1 MDISDRQ
8 APGRRVLLLLGL
20 AYVFNFLDR
29 NIIGILALPIRT
41 EFELSDTALGELG
54 VAFGLVYALAAVPI
68 ARLADRGRRVNVI
81 AGAVVVWSLFTA
93 ACGLAGSYT
102 QLIIARMGVATGEAG
117 GIAPSYALISDH
129 YPPAERSR
137 ALSLFSLGI
146 PIGSALGIFF
156 GGWLAATLSWR
167 SAFLILGLAGLPLA
181 LLIRLRVPEPKR
193 GRFDAGASPTV
204 PNWRT
209 AASTLARLP
218 AFWLLSVGAALGSI
232 PGYGYIFWLPS
243 FFHRSFGLPLG
254 KVGWFYGS
262 IMLVGGVA
270 GTLIGGRIGSRF
282 GQARPAVL
290 ALIPAFAFLAAIPAF
305 VGGLFAPNLWV
316 AWLLFA
322 LAQMLTLAWLG
333 PVLAALQAIS
343 LPSMRATA
351 SALFLFVNN
360 LVGIAGGI
368 YALGWMSDALKA
380 AHGEDSLRY
389 SILYALAFYLLSAAT
404 YLAAAKA
411 LARGASD
418 SRGSA

>member
-1 MDISDRQ
+1 MTEVDRR

-41 EFELSDTALGELG
+41 EFDLSDTALGELG
-54 VAFGLVYALAAVPI
+54 VAFGLVYALMAVPI

-81 AGAVVVWSLFTA
+81 AGAVAVWSLFTA

-102 QLIIARMGVATGEAG
+102 QLIVARMGVATGEAG

-156 GGWLAATLSWR
+156 GGWLAAALSWR

-181 LLIRLRVPEPKR
+181 LLIRMFISEPPR
-193 GRFDAGASPTV
+193 GQFDQRLGTCIPD
-204 PNWRT
+204 WRT
-209 AASTLARLP
+209 IAATLARLP
-218 AFWLLSVGAALGSI
+218 AFWFLSVGAALGSV
-232 PGYGYIFWLPS
+232 PGYGLIFWLPS

-254 KVGWFYGS
+254 QVGWFYGS

-270 GTLIGGRIGSRF
+270 GTLIGGRLGSRF
-282 GQARPAVL
+282 GQDRPAAL
-290 ALIPAFAFLAAIPAF
+290 ALIPALAFLAAIPIFAA
-305 VGGLFAPNLWV
+305 GLFAPNLWI
-316 AWLLFA
+316 AWPLFA
-322 LAQMLTLAWLG
+322 VAQMLTLAWLG
-333 PVLAALQAIS
+333 PVLAALQSIV
-343 LPSMRATA
+343 LPAMRATA
-351 SALFLFVNN
+351 SARFLFVNN
-360 LVGIAGGI
+360 RVGIAGGI
-368 YALGWMSDALKA
+368 YAL
-380 AHGEDSLRY
+380 
-389 SILYALAFYLLSAAT
+389 IFYLLSAVT
-404 YLAAAKA
+404 YFVAAKA
-411 LARGASD
+411 LARSHFD